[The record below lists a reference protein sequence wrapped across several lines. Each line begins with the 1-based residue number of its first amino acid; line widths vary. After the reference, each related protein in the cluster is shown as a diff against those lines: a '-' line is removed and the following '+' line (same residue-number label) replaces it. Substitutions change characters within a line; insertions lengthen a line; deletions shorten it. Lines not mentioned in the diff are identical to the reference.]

1 MVSRVLK
8 GAFNCRPPKPRY
20 TATWSVNQVVTWLD
34 KQDTHS
40 IPLLALAMKTVI
52 LCALSRPCR
61 SAELANLSF
70 KSLSFSPEGVS
81 VAPLVPPKQCQP
93 GTAIKEYFFPSFSDN
108 NNICPVTT
116 LQYYCKKTQKL
127 RTLEN
132 GQMKPAVFLTSI
144 KPYGPATSATIARW
158 IKSVL
163 EKAGID
169 TSIFKAHSVRGAA
182 ATAAAEAG
190 ISIPEI
196 LEAADWS
203 SGSTFERFYYRP
215 SKAVA
220 FGTSVLKS
228 ASNLQS

>member
-132 GQMKPAVFLTSI
+132 GQMKPAVFQTSI
-144 KPYGPATSATIARW
+144 KPYGPATSATIVRW